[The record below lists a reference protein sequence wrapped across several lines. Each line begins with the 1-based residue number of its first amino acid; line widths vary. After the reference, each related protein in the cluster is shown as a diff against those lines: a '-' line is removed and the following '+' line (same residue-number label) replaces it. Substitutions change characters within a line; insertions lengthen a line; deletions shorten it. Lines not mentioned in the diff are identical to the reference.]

1 MQYWFQQIILGKLP
15 TISSEICPLVLLPV
29 SNIKCMY
36 GHVHVSSLGRDAT
49 AGLSAVVT

>member
-1 MQYWFQQIILGKLP
+1 MQYWFQQMILWKLLN
-15 TISSEICPLVLLPV
+15 ISNEICSLILLHV

-36 GHVHVSSLGRDAT
+36 GNVRVSSLGRNAT